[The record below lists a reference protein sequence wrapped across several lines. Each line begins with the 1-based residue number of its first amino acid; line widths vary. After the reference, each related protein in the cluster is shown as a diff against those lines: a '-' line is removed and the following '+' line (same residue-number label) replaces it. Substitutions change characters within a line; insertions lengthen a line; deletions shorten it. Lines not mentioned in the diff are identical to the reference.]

1 VSPSSTTP
9 AGDGVRSLADDLRS
23 RSDEDLARLL
33 LARPDLA
40 RPAPSDLTALAAR
53 STTRSS
59 SQRAI
64 DGLDLTTL
72 QVLTAAVV
80 HGGDVT
86 VDALLPLLG
95 ADGGRDLALP
105 DPTAD
110 AAPSNPPADATPPA
124 APADAALPS
133 HAALAGALAT
143 LRDQALLWG
152 PDGALRV
159 SRGAADVL
167 GPHPAGLGPLSVEL
181 GAELAAGLDAG
192 ADAGSRADSH
202 ATTGP
207 DPSPTNTE
215 ALRSLLADAPP
226 EASAVLD
233 SLTWGPPLAH
243 VPAPGTRAAAGV
255 DWLVDR
261 GLLARTDDQV
271 VLPREVGLAARGG
284 RLFREPA
291 FGAPVLTGSE
301 RNASLI
307 DRVGGGSASEVLA
320 LVDDLLSAWSLA
332 PPRTLRGGGLAVR
345 DLNVAARSLDTDAR
359 DAGLLLE
366 LALMAGLVAEDDAE
380 DAHWAPTLAYDE
392 WLDQPGG
399 QRWADLAQA
408 WWTST
413 RDAARVGQKRAD
425 GKTINALG
433 PDVHD
438 PPGRPLR
445 HVVLTT
451 LAQAPPHRAV
461 DRQALLDSL
470 RWQRPRRLPADLP
483 ERVDAVL
490 AQANRL
496 GLVALDA
503 LTAGG
508 RALVAGDAEALA
520 ASMETHLPSPV
531 DHLLL
536 QADLTAVAPGPL
548 AGGLAH
554 FIRQVADL
562 ESRGGASVHRFS
574 EGSIRRAL
582 DAGWSADDILRGLGD
597 ASRTEI
603 PQPLDYLVRDTARRH
618 GQIRV
623 SEARSCIRVEDPSA
637 LEALVASRDLG
648 LLQLRRVAST
658 VAISPMAP
666 DVVVDLIQES
676 GVGVVRESASG
687 AITISARPRHRAVPD
702 LPRAPVLHR
711 LDEASAASAVAELR
725 AADATHTANTALGV
739 VGASG
744 YEGSYG
750 SGGTPGGRRTT
761 PRPPLV
767 PTGDPT
773 TSLVMLREASA
784 DRRTVWVG
792 YSDAAGIV
800 RRFLFTPET
809 VEHGRVHG
817 VADGTRRTLSIHRI
831 TGVSA
836 D

>member
-167 GPHPAGLGPLSVEL
+167 GPHPAGLGPLAVEL

-243 VPAPGTRAAAGV
+243 VPGPGTRAAAGV

-366 LALMAGLVAEDDAE
+366 L
-380 DAHWAPTLAYDE
+380 
-392 WLDQPGG
+392 
-399 QRWADLAQA
+399 
-408 WWTST
+408 
-413 RDAARVGQKRAD
+413 
-425 GKTINALG
+425 
-433 PDVHD
+433 
-438 PPGRPLR
+438 
-445 HVVLTT
+445 
-451 LAQAPPHRAV
+451 
-461 DRQALLDSL
+461 
-470 RWQRPRRLPADLP
+470 
-483 ERVDAVL
+483 
-490 AQANRL
+490 
-496 GLVALDA
+496 
-503 LTAGG
+503 
-508 RALVAGDAEALA
+508 
-520 ASMETHLPSPV
+520 
-531 DHLLL
+531 
-536 QADLTAVAPGPL
+536 
-548 AGGLAH
+548 
-554 FIRQVADL
+554 
-562 ESRGGASVHRFS
+562 
-574 EGSIRRAL
+574 
-582 DAGWSADDILRGLGD
+582 
-597 ASRTEI
+597 EI
-603 PQPLDYLVRDTARRH
+603 
-618 GQIRV
+618 
-623 SEARSCIRVEDPSA
+623 
-637 LEALVASRDLG
+637 
-648 LLQLRRVAST
+648 
-658 VAISPMAP
+658 
-666 DVVVDLIQES
+666 
-676 GVGVVRESASG
+676 
-687 AITISARPRHRAVPD
+687 
-702 LPRAPVLHR
+702 
-711 LDEASAASAVAELR
+711 
-725 AADATHTANTALGV
+725 
-739 VGASG
+739 
-744 YEGSYG
+744 
-750 SGGTPGGRRTT
+750 
-761 PRPPLV
+761 
-767 PTGDPT
+767 
-773 TSLVMLREASA
+773 
-784 DRRTVWVG
+784 
-792 YSDAAGIV
+792 
-800 RRFLFTPET
+800 F
-809 VEHGRVHG
+809 
-817 VADGTRRTLSIHRI
+817 
-831 TGVSA
+831 
-836 D
+836 